1 MYMGVCVS
9 VSLKQTL
16 FRFSE
21 DFIEPF
27 FSQSA
32 HLFQY
37 LFSFPSF
44 IYSCGFVMTSNCTKI
59 LALFVSA
66 FSN

>member
-1 MYMGVCVS
+1 MCVCVS

-16 FRFSE
+16 FRFYGA
-21 DFIEPF
+21 I

-66 FSN
+66 CSN